1 MKTQCILFLVFLLS
15 ISSSRAQDVP
25 IRFKHFTTNQG
36 LSQNNV
42 TSVLQDSRGFMW
54 FGTQDG
60 LNKFDGYEFE
70 IYRNNPNRA
79 RSLSDSYIWKVFE
92 DRQGRIWLGTDNGGL
107 NLFDRTTDRFTYY
120 INKPGDPKSLSHNKV
135 VAIAQDRDGK
145 IWVGTQGGGL
155 DLFDPAT
162 GTFSHFVHNAANPRS
177 LSHNSVS
184 DIQVDKKGRVW
195 VATYGGGLNLL
206 DKSRKGFVRYKH
218 TPSDPASLSLNN
230 LTDLHEDAGGRLWM
244 GTEGGGLNLLDQ
256 ERGTF
261 TRFQHSAS
269 NPNSISHNDVI
280 AIEEDNDHNLWI
292 GTRNGG
298 ISIMHPD
305 QKTFTQHP
313 YNEKHPEGLNNG
325 SIYSLFRDKRG
336 NMWVGTY
343 SGGINLMDH
352 EPQKFDKWVQDKNNA
367 NSLSNNNILDIMEDS
382 RGRLW
387 IGTDGG
393 GLNLYSKATGT
404 FTHYLNNRGPNSLSS
419 NYVLCIY
426 EDRDQNIWIGNYKG
440 GLNLFKNGQFLN
452 MDRNG
457 SLGGKA
463 PVSISRIREDK
474 DGYLWMG
481 TFGDGLF
488 RYDRQKQIYT
498 SYIQN
503 SRQSGSLSHNIIH
516 ALFVD
521 RNDRLWVGT
530 GGGGLNLF
538 VPETGTFISFVHDDR
553 KPNSLSNNFVN
564 SIYEDAKGQL
574 WLGTN
579 DGLNLFDPKTRSFI
593 AYGEKDG
600 LANHVIQAIQ
610 EDASGALWLST
621 NKGLS
626 RFDPSTKTVRNYGIS
641 DGLQG
646 NSYNRTSSF
655 KSRSGSMYFGGLNG
669 LNRFHPD
676 SLKDNQFVPPVYF
689 TDFQVFNKSVPIGGA
704 EGELKQHISEAKEVT
719 LSYRQSVFSFEYA
732 ALNYSHAEKNQY
744 AYRLEGFDE
753 AWNYVGDKRTAT
765 YTNLDPGEYTLR
777 VKASNNDG
785 IWNEAGTSIK
795 LTITPPFWGT
805 LWFRFLTVLVILGSA
820 VGYHRLRMSA
830 VRRQK
835 YYLERQVRERTSE
848 VMQQKEELLLQ
859 ASHLRVLNEELND
872 QKNQEQQAREEAEHA
887 NRAKSVFLATM
898 SHEIRTP
905 MNGVLGMTSLL
916 QESDL
921 NEEQREFADT
931 IKQCGMNLMGVIND
945 ILDFSKIE
953 SGNMELDE
961 QEMDLRTCIEEVL
974 DLFATKA
981 GEVGL
986 DLMYQID
993 LQVPVHIIGDSLRI
1007 RQILIN
1013 LVGNAIKF
1021 TPSGEIFVGVE
1032 LKSKSANN
1040 EIDLA
1045 FLVRDTGIG
1054 IPEDKLHRL
1063 FKAFS
1068 QVDSSTTR
1076 KYGGTGLGLAI
1087 SERLVNLM
1095 GGKISVESE
1104 EGKGTCFHFNVR
1116 CTATTQTSRQYVVF
1130 NTAGNDGKRILV
1142 VDDNKTNLTILKAQ
1156 MEQWKLVPV
1165 LATSGKEALEL
1176 LEREAPFHLVIS
1188 DMQMPGM
1195 DGVELARAIKARQ
1208 PELPIVLLSSI
1219 GDETRKAYP
1228 DLFSA
1233 VMTKPVKHQQLG
1245 KLVQMELRQQQSERD
1260 IAIVPAPVKVLS
1272 DTFSEQHPL
1281 VILIAEDNVLNQK
1294 LAFQVLKKLGYV
1306 ADIAQNG
1313 LEVLELLKSK
1323 YYDVI
1328 LMDVQMP
1335 EMDGLEATQLIR
1347 QSSCQQP
1354 IIVAMTA
1361 NAMQGDR
1368 EICLKAG
1375 MNYYVSKPIMLEDLK
1390 NTLKEAASQIKQQAE
1405 HLPS

>member
-1 MKTQCILFLVFLLS
+1 
-15 ISSSRAQDVP
+15 
-25 IRFKHFTTNQG
+25 
-36 LSQNNV
+36 
-42 TSVLQDSRGFMW
+42 MW

-60 LNKFDGYEFE
+60 LNKFDGYEFRV
-70 IYRNNPNRA
+70 YRNNPNR
-79 RSLSDSYIWKVFE
+79 RNSLSDSYILRVFE
-92 DRQGRIWLGTDNGGL
+92 DREGRIWLGTEDGGL
-107 NLFDRTTDRFTYY
+107 NLFDRTTDSFRHYKH
-120 INKPGDPKSLSHNKV
+120 KPGDPKSLSHNKV
-135 VAIAQDRDGK
+135 MAIAQDKDGK
-145 IWVGTQGGGL
+145 IWVGTYGGGL
-155 DLFDPAT
+155 NLFDPAT
-162 GTFSHFVHNAANPRS
+162 GTFSHFVHNPANPRS
-177 LSHNSVS
+177 LSHNLVS
-184 DIQVDKKGRVW
+184 DIKVDKKGRVW
-195 VATYGGGLNLL
+195 VATFGGGLDLL
-206 DKSRKGFVRYKH
+206 DQARKGFVHYQH
-218 TPSDPASLSLNN
+218 IPSDPASLSLNDI
-230 LTDLHEDAGGRLWM
+230 TDLHEDAWGRLWVA
-244 GTEGGGLNLLDQ
+244 TEGGGLNLFDQ

-261 TRFQHSAS
+261 TRFQHSTS

-280 AIEEDNDHNLWI
+280 AIEEDCDHNLWI

-298 ISIMHPD
+298 ISVMHPD
-305 QKTFTQHP
+305 LKTFTHHP
-313 YNEKHPEGLNNG
+313 CNEKNPDGLNNG

-343 SGGINLMDH
+343 SGGVNFMDH
-352 EPQKFDKWVQDKNNA
+352 EPQKFTKWVQDKNNA
-367 NSLSNNNILDIMEDS
+367 NSLSNNNILDVMEDS

-393 GLNLYSKATGT
+393 GLNLYDKAAGT
-404 FTHYLNNRGPNSLSS
+404 FTHYLNSRRPNSIGS
-419 NYVLCIY
+419 NYVLCIF
-426 EDRDQNIWIGNYKG
+426 EDKVQNIWIGNYKG
-440 GLNLFKNGQFLN
+440 GLNLFQNGQFLN
-452 MDRNG
+452 MDRNE

-463 PVSISRIREDK
+463 PISISRIVEDK
-474 DGYLWMG
+474 EGYLWLG
-481 TFGDGLF
+481 TFGDGLL
-488 RYDRQKQIYT
+488 RYDKQKQVYT
-498 SYIQN
+498 SFKQN
-503 SRQSGSLSHNIIH
+503 KVRRGSLSHDVIH

-521 RNDRLWVGT
+521 RNGRLWVGT
-530 GGGGLNLF
+530 AGGGLNLYF
-538 VPETGTFISFVHDDR
+538 PETGTFTSFLHDDN
-553 KPNSLSNNFVN
+553 KPNSLSNNLVN

-574 WLGTN
+574 WIGTN
-579 DGLNLFDPKTRSFI
+579 DGLNLFDPQTRSFTT
-593 AYGEKDG
+593 YGEKDG
-600 LANHVIQAIQ
+600 LANHVIQAIR
-610 EDASGALWLST
+610 EDARGVLWLST
-621 NKGLS
+621 NRGLS
-626 RFDPSTKTVRNYGIS
+626 RFDPTTKTFRNYGIN

-646 NSYNRTSSF
+646 NSYNRNASF
-655 KSRSGSMYFGGLNG
+655 KTRSGDMYFGGLNG
-669 LNRFHPD
+669 LNHFHPD

-689 TDFQVFNKSVPIGGA
+689 TDFQVFNKSVSIGEA
-704 EGELKQHISEAKEVT
+704 EGELKQHISEAKEIT
-719 LSYRQSVFSFEYA
+719 LSYRQSVFSFEFA
-732 ALNYSHAEKNQY
+732 ALNYSQAEKNQY
-744 AYRLEGFDE
+744 AYLLENFDKE
-753 AWNYVGDKRTAT
+753 WNYVGDKRTAT
-765 YTNLDPGEYTLR
+765 YTNLDPGEYILR

-785 IWNEAGTSIK
+785 IWNETGTSIK
-795 LTITPPFWGT
+795 IIITPPFWET
-805 LWFRFLTVLVILGSA
+805 LWFRLLVLLVIVGSA
-820 VGYHRLRMSA
+820 VGYYQLRMNA
-830 VRRQK
+830 VRIQK
-835 YYLERQVRERTSE
+835 QHLERQVVERTSE

-859 ASHLRVLNEELND
+859 ASHLRVLNEELNE
-872 QKNQEQQAREEAEHA
+872 QKIQEQQAREEAERA

-916 QESDL
+916 QESNL
-921 NEEQREFADT
+921 TEEQREFADT

-981 GEVGL
+981 GQVGL
-986 DLMYQID
+986 DLVYQID
-993 LQVPVHIIGDSLRI
+993 PQVPVHIIGDSLRI

-1032 LKSKSANN
+1032 LKRTMADK

-1045 FLVRDTGIG
+1045 FQVRDTGIG
-1054 IPEDKLHRL
+1054 IPKDKLHRL

-1095 GGKISVESE
+1095 GGEISVESE
-1104 EGKGTCFHFNVR
+1104 EGKGTCFYFNVR
-1116 CTATTQTSRQYVVF
+1116 CTATSQTRRQYIVF
-1130 NTAGNDGKRILV
+1130 NTAGNEGKRILV

-1165 LATSGKEALEL
+1165 LASSGKEALDI
-1176 LEREAPFHLVIS
+1176 LEREAPFQLVIS

-1233 VMTKPVKHQQLG
+1233 VMTKPVKQQQLS
-1245 KLVQMELRQQQSERD
+1245 KLIQMELRQQQAEVHVAVS
-1260 IAIVPAPVKVLS
+1260 PAPVQVLS
-1272 DTFSEQHPL
+1272 ETFSEQYPL
-1281 VILIAEDNVLNQK
+1281 VILIAEDNLFNQK
-1294 LAFQVLKKLGYV
+1294 LAFQILKKLGYP
-1306 ADIAQNG
+1306 ADVAQNG

-1323 YYDVI
+1323 FYDVI

-1347 QSSCQQP
+1347 QNFSQQP
-1354 IIVAMTA
+1354 VIVAMTA

-1375 MNYYVSKPIMLEDLK
+1375 MDYYVSKPILLEELK
-1390 NTLKEAASQIKQQAE
+1390 NTLKEAASNRKQQAE
-1405 HLPS
+1405 HFPS